1 MKISK
6 DFTELLKKSFRHIGN
21 DISAQRP
28 ATLTDQTNISFLKT
42 IELDKTVVNQCQG
55 FTFDPT
61 VRRFILG
68 CCNPDNSKQRIYELN
83 MDMSVYRTTDF
94 EGVDKLGH
102 VNTLFMDEGVIRAT
116 NGAANGNRIYSIT
129 RNDSGELQLGEF
141 KDYPQK
147 CFNICKDLDGSGRY
161 VSIVPGESFTT
172 RKIRIYDDETLSKH
186 TEYIVQVDETN
197 NDSNGAYFKGDTIIF
212 AVTRR
217 LIECRLIGKEFKVI
231 REIEMEPYCEI
242 EDFVYVDG
250 DIYMAANSHDY
261 VRIYKYSSK
270 RSYYNHINNDYL
282 NNGITVGNMVGYH
295 GKTADGSTNLVI
307 AKVNKN
313 SNLEI
318 GDKRASTIV
327 IGKELKHW
335 DGGNASYTVLT
346 TKHYDVAVYKKATVD
361 EKLKAITDRITA
373 LENK

>member
-28 ATLTDQTNISFLKT
+28 ATLLDQTNISFLKT
-42 IELDKTVVNQCQG
+42 IELDKTIVNQCQG

-116 NGAANGNRIYSIT
+116 NGAANGNRIYNIN
-129 RNDSGELQLGEF
+129 RNNIGELELGEF

-161 VSIVPGESFTT
+161 VSVVPGESFST

-186 TEYIVQVDETN
+186 VEYIVQVDETN

-295 GKTADGSTNLVI
+295 GKSSDGSTNLVI

-318 GDKRASTIV
+318 GDKRASTII

>member
-1 MKISK
+1 
-6 DFTELLKKSFRHIGN
+6 
-21 DISAQRP
+21 
-28 ATLTDQTNISFLKT
+28 
-42 IELDKTVVNQCQG
+42 
-55 FTFDPT
+55 
-61 VRRFILG
+61 
-68 CCNPDNSKQRIYELN
+68 
-83 MDMSVYRTTDF
+83 
-94 EGVDKLGH
+94 
-102 VNTLFMDEGVIRAT
+102 
-116 NGAANGNRIYSIT
+116 
-129 RNDSGELQLGEF
+129 
-141 KDYPQK
+141 
-147 CFNICKDLDGSGRY
+147 
-161 VSIVPGESFTT
+161 
-172 RKIRIYDDETLSKH
+172 
-186 TEYIVQVDETN
+186 
-197 NDSNGAYFKGDTIIF
+197 
-212 AVTRR
+212 
-217 LIECRLIGKEFKVI
+217 
-231 REIEMEPYCEI
+231 MEPYCEI

>member
-1 MKISK
+1 
-6 DFTELLKKSFRHIGN
+6 
-21 DISAQRP
+21 
-28 ATLTDQTNISFLKT
+28 
-42 IELDKTVVNQCQG
+42 
-55 FTFDPT
+55 
-61 VRRFILG
+61 
-68 CCNPDNSKQRIYELN
+68 
-83 MDMSVYRTTDF
+83 MSVYRTTDF

-116 NGAANGNRIYSIT
+116 NGAANGNRIYNIN
-129 RNDSGELQLGEF
+129 RNNIGELELGEF

-161 VSIVPGESFTT
+161 VSVVPGDSFST

-295 GKTADGSTNLVI
+295 GKSADGSTNLVI

-313 SNLEI
+313 SNLEM
-318 GDKRASTIV
+318 GDKRASTII

>member
-28 ATLTDQTNISFLKT
+28 ATLLDQTNISFLKT
-42 IELDKTVVNQCQG
+42 IELDKTIVNQCQG

-116 NGAANGNRIYSIT
+116 NGAANGNRIYSIV
-129 RNDSGELQLGEF
+129 RNDSGELELGEF

-161 VSIVPGESFTT
+161 VSVVPGESFST
-172 RKIRIYDDETLSKH
+172 RKIRIYDDATLSKH
-186 TEYIVQVDETN
+186 VEYIVQVDETN

-295 GKTADGSTNLVI
+295 GKSADGNTNLVI

-318 GDKRASTIV
+318 GDKRASTII